1 MYQAA
6 YVARLQQQAAQ
17 IKHLLKVLNNSSSN
31 NSVNATHNQEE
42 SSKHANN
49 ADHGDDGTGGYESLW
64 ELSEK
69 TLVNNVGDVETT
81 TEVEEEDD
89 CHDDN
94 EDLYENTG
102 IFANNFTLP
111 IGELIKLSMS
121 RNEKVKQQ
129 ENSLKLKLPRLVN
142 TRNRVYWYI
151 SIYHSHMYLSTVR
164 YSELSARLS
173 LIFSSAAVWM
183 QCLNPT
189 LADAAFPAFLW
200 LRPADSADSAVVTGE
215 AGALDKCWY
224 NYWVTHSAAQHNQY
238 SHQHSLSPDH
248 PHHDPV
254 ISVSDW
260 W

>member
-1 MYQAA
+1 MFQAA

-42 SSKHANN
+42 SSKHVNN

-121 RNEKVKQQ
+121 RNEKVKHLKT
-129 ENSLKLKLPRLVN
+129 SLILKLLRLVN
-142 TRNRVYWYI
+142 T
-151 SIYHSHMYLSTVR
+151 
-164 YSELSARLS
+164 
-173 LIFSSAAVWM
+173 
-183 QCLNPT
+183 
-189 LADAAFPAFLW
+189 
-200 LRPADSADSAVVTGE
+200 
-215 AGALDKCWY
+215 
-224 NYWVTHSAAQHNQY
+224 
-238 SHQHSLSPDH
+238 
-248 PHHDPV
+248 
-254 ISVSDW
+254 
-260 W
+260 